1 MDQYVEIFSN
11 LVVFLVVAIVFLLV
25 LAIFMSIFLKR
36 FKVDEKKIKL
46 YGLFLNMDNKSL
58 IAFSALSLNYLFLVW
73 CMVSFEDINVIYV
86 FFTYSLVFIS
96 DVVRKN
102 FPRGFINM
110 IISGVNCLFIHVIY
124 LIHGYLILEYANPI
138 MVVVLILTLIFIFLF
153 YTYNLFRSL
162 NDVVLQ
168 NKYLEKRKNYKL

>member
-1 MDQYVEIFSN
+1 MDKYVDIFSE
-11 LVVFLVVAIVFLLV
+11 LMLFLVVAV
-25 LAIFMSIFLKR
+25 IFLVVLSIVMMLFLKN

-58 IAFSALSLNYLFLVW
+58 IAFSALSINYLFLVW
-73 CMVSFEDINVIYV
+73 CMASFNDINVVYV
-86 FFTYSLVFIS
+86 FFTYLLVFIS

-102 FPRGFINM
+102 FPKGFINL
-110 IISGVNCLFIHVIY
+110 ILCGVNCLFIHIVYIIHSY
-124 LIHGYLILEYANPI
+124 LIEQYQNPI
-138 MVVVLILTLIFIFLF
+138 LIVVLVLSLIFIFMY

-168 NKYLEKRKNYKL
+168 NKYLMDRKKYKV